1 MERDVEALEWNL
13 YGAADWSCSNSWNC
27 VHRELHRREIRS
39 DVMGNFMQ
47 NDNTHGRPVGTVS
60 YNTHGRPVGT
70 VSYNEVAEGTA
81 MDDAGDAD
89 LLLFVSTDVFFSS
102 AL

>member
-1 MERDVEALEWNL
+1 VEALEWNL
-13 YGAADWSCSNSWNC
+13 LGAADWSCSNSWKC
-27 VHRELHRREIRS
+27 VHRELHQWEIRS
-39 DVMGNFMQ
+39 DVTGNFMQ

-60 YNTHGRPVGT
+60 YN
-70 VSYNEVAEGTA
+70 EVAEGTT

-89 LLLFVSTDVFFSS
+89 LFFMSTNVFFSS

>member
-1 MERDVEALEWNL
+1 
-13 YGAADWSCSNSWNC
+13 

-39 DVMGNFMQ
+39 DVTGNFMQ

-60 YNTHGRPVGT
+60 YN
-70 VSYNEVAEGTA
+70 EVTEGTT
-81 MDDAGDAD
+81 MDDADDAD
-89 LLLFVSTDVFFSS
+89 FLIFLSTDVFFPS